1 MKSNW
6 TKGLKR
12 GSDEWKDL
20 EAAYAASSLLRS
32 KLVEI
37 LKDLNE
43 SEVKSRLSA
52 TDYESA
58 AWAYKQ
64 ADAIGFSRAITKVI
78 NLLED
83 TPKNN

>member
-12 GSDEWKDL
+12 GSDEWRDL

-37 LKDLNE
+37 LKDLHE
-43 SEVKSRLSA
+43 TEVKSRLSS
-52 TDYESA
+52 TDYENA

-78 NLLED
+78 SLLAD
-83 TPKNN
+83 DAKNN